1 MNRLNNELDK
11 NIYSQKRKFT
21 SIILIVG
28 IIFIAANLR
37 APLTSVGPL
46 VSLIR
51 NNLNISNTLAGMI
64 TTLPLFAFA
73 IFSPFSPMLARKFGI
88 RSVLFLSVIFLTIG
102 ICLRSTLGGVGLFAG
117 TAILGL
123 AISVC
128 NVLIPSLIKQDF
140 PEQIGVLTG
149 VYSVSMNTFG
159 AIASG
164 ISIPIAARLNW
175 SGSLAIWGILSS
187 IAILLWIPQLKKRNK
202 ESSIIQEIES
212 IDIQAGTF
220 STHGKIDKTPITHG
234 QGDNEINLWKSFLA
248 WQVTI
253 FMGLQSLVFYSM
265 VAWLPAI
272 LIQKGMNSSKAGWML
287 SLLQLAL
294 IPVTF
299 IVSVLAG
306 RKANQRSLVTI
317 GSICV
322 LIGILG
328 LLFGSSSFAFVWII
342 VLGIGGG
349 FTFSLSMMFFSLR
362 TETADEAARL
372 SGMAQSLGYLLAALG
387 PTLFG
392 FLHDATDSWSI
403 PLIILIGVAVLNYLV
418 GLGASRNNY
427 VRYSLRSQKIK
438 AIRQTT

>member
-73 IFSPFSPMLARKFGI
+73 IFSPFSPMLARKFEI
-88 RSVLFLSVIFLTIG
+88 RFVLFFSVIFLTIG
-102 ICLRSTLGGVGLFAG
+102 IVLRSMLGGIGLFAG

-140 PEQIGVLTG
+140 PERIGVMTG

-202 ESSIIQEIES
+202 ESSIIQETES
-212 IDIQAGTF
+212 IIQSSTF
-220 STHGKIDKTPITHG
+220 STHGKIDKRSITHG
-234 QGDNEINLWKSFLA
+234 QSDNEINLWKSFLA

-272 LIQKGMNSSKAGWML
+272 LIQKGMSSSKAGFML

-306 RKANQRSLVTI
+306 RKDNQRSLVTV

-427 VRYSLRSQKIK
+427 VRYSLRNQKVK
-438 AIRQTT
+438 PIRQTT